1 MAQEKF
7 SFRKEIKLKIKFLI
21 LFIITFNIQSNNL
34 VLDFNN
40 LIVNNFEFTQ
50 KTETNS
56 STTESKGKIFRM
68 ENEIK
73 IEITEPSKELY
84 RIIEN
89 KIEIYDY
96 DFNQTS
102 IYQIDE
108 NNGHILDFIING
120 VKKADVK
127 DLTHYS
133 FSIESNDNDIL
144 IELNEDKGFSL
155 TYIDN
160 MQFKNIINFQVIK

>member
-7 SFRKEIKLKIKFLI
+7 SFRKETKLKIKFLI
-21 LFIITFNIQSNNL
+21 LFIFSFNIQSSNL

-84 RIIEN
+84 TIIEN
-89 KIEIYDY
+89 KVEVYDY

-108 NNGHILDFIING
+108 NNGLILDFIING

-127 DLTHYS
+127 DLTNSS
-133 FSIESNDNDIL
+133 FSIKNDDNDIL
-144 IELNEDKGFSL
+144 IELNEDNGFSL
-155 TYIDN
+155 TYTDN

>member
-7 SFRKEIKLKIKFLI
+7 SFRKETKLKIKFLI
-21 LFIITFNIQSNNL
+21 LFIFSFNIQSSDL

-96 DFNQTS
+96 NFNQTN

-120 VKKADVK
+120 VKKAVVK
-127 DLTHYS
+127 DLTNSS
-133 FSIESNDNDIL
+133 FSIKNGDNDIL
-144 IELNEDKGFSL
+144 IELDEENGFSL

>member
-7 SFRKEIKLKIKFLI
+7 SFRKETKLKIKFLI
-21 LFIITFNIQSNNL
+21 LFIFSFNIQSSNL

-50 KTETNS
+50 KTDTSS

-73 IEITEPSKELY
+73 IEINEPSKELY

-120 VKKADVK
+120 VKEGDVK
-127 DLTHYS
+127 DLTNS
-133 FSIESNDNDIL
+133 TFSIKNDDNDIL
-144 IELNEDKGFSL
+144 IELNEDIGFSL

-160 MQFKNIINFQVIK
+160 MQFKNIINFQVIE

>member
-7 SFRKEIKLKIKFLI
+7 SFRKETKLKIKLLI
-21 LFIITFNIQSNNL
+21 LFIFSFNIQSSNL

-108 NNGHILDFIING
+108 NNGHILDLIING
-120 VKKADVK
+120 VEKAVVK
-127 DLTHYS
+127 DLTNSS
-133 FSIESNDNDIL
+133 FSIKNGDNDIL
-144 IELNEDKGFSL
+144 IELNEDNGFSL

>member
-7 SFRKEIKLKIKFLI
+7 LFRKETKLKIKFLI
-21 LFIITFNIQSNNL
+21 LFIISFNIQSSNL
-34 VLDFNN
+34 VSDFNN
-40 LIVNNFEFTQ
+40 LITNNFEFTQ

-56 STTESKGKIFRM
+56 STSESKGKILRM

-108 NNGHILDFIING
+108 NNGRILDLFING
-120 VKKADVK
+120 VNNDDVK
-127 DLTHYS
+127 DLTNSS
-133 FSIESNDNDIL
+133 FSIKSDDNNIL
-144 IELNEDKGFSL
+144 IEVDEDNGFSL

-160 MQFKNIINFQVIK
+160 MQFKNIIYFQVIK

>member
-7 SFRKEIKLKIKFLI
+7 SFRKETKLKIKFLI
-21 LFIITFNIQSNNL
+21 LFIFSFNIQSSDL

-40 LIVNNFEFTQ
+40 LIINNFEFTQ

-73 IEITEPSKELY
+73 IEITKPSKELY

-120 VKKADVK
+120 VKEGDVK
-127 DLTHYS
+127 DLTNS
-133 FSIESNDNDIL
+133 TFSIKNDDNDIL
-144 IELNEDKGFSL
+144 IELNEDIGFSL

-160 MQFKNIINFQVIK
+160 MQFKNIINFQVIE

>member
-7 SFRKEIKLKIKFLI
+7 SFRKETNLKKKFLI
-21 LFIITFNIQSNNL
+21 LFIFSFNIQSSNL

-40 LIVNNFEFTQ
+40 LIVNNFKFTQ

-56 STTESKGKIFRM
+56 STIESKGKIFRM

-102 IYQIDE
+102 TYQIDE

-120 VKKADVK
+120 VNNADVK
-127 DLTHYS
+127 DLTNSS
-133 FSIESNDNDIL
+133 FSIKNDDNDIL
-144 IELNEDKGFSL
+144 IELDEENGFSL

>member
-21 LFIITFNIQSNNL
+21 LFIFSFNIQSNNL

-68 ENEIK
+68 KNEIK
-73 IEITEPSKELY
+73 IEITEPFKELY
-84 RIIEN
+84 RIIDN
-89 KIEIYDY
+89 QIEIYDY

-108 NNGHILDFIING
+108 NNGYILDFIING

-127 DLTHYS
+127 DLTHSS

>member
-1 MAQEKF
+1 
-7 SFRKEIKLKIKFLI
+7 
-21 LFIITFNIQSNNL
+21 
-34 VLDFNN
+34 
-40 LIVNNFEFTQ
+40 
-50 KTETNS
+50 
-56 STTESKGKIFRM
+56 M

-73 IEITEPSKELY
+73 IEVTEPSKELY

-108 NNGHILDFIING
+108 NNGHVIDFIING

-127 DLTHYS
+127 DLTNSS
-133 FSIESNDNDIL
+133 FSIKNDDNDIL
-144 IELNEDKGFSL
+144 IELNEDNGFSL

>member
-7 SFRKEIKLKIKFLI
+7 SFRKETNLKKKFLI
-21 LFIITFNIQSNNL
+21 LFIFSFNIQSSNL

-56 STTESKGKIFRM
+56 STIESKGKIFRM

-102 IYQIDE
+102 TYQIDE

-120 VKKADVK
+120 VNNADVK
-127 DLTHYS
+127 DLTNSS
-133 FSIESNDNDIL
+133 FRIKNDDNDIL
-144 IELNEDKGFSL
+144 IELDEENGFSL

>member
-7 SFRKEIKLKIKFLI
+7 SFRKETKLKIKFLI
-21 LFIITFNIQSNNL
+21 LFIFSFNIQSSNL

-40 LIVNNFEFTQ
+40 LVVNNFEFTQ

-56 STTESKGKIFRM
+56 STTESKGKILRM

-84 RIIEN
+84 TIIEN
-89 KIEIYDY
+89 KVEVYDY

-108 NNGHILDFIING
+108 NNGRRPATLRNCWPICRRRWRPIRRGSWRCNPSLSGRVRPWCNG
-120 VKKADVK
+120 R
-127 DLTHYS
+127 
-133 FSIESNDNDIL
+133 
-144 IELNEDKGFSL
+144 
-155 TYIDN
+155 
-160 MQFKNIINFQVIK
+160 

>member
-7 SFRKEIKLKIKFLI
+7 SFRKETKLKIKLLI
-21 LFIITFNIQSNNL
+21 LFIFSFNIQSSNL

-84 RIIEN
+84 TIIEN
-89 KIEIYDY
+89 KVEVYDY

-108 NNGHILDFIING
+108 NNGHILDLIING
-120 VKKADVK
+120 VEKGVVK
-127 DLTHYS
+127 DLTNSS
-133 FSIESNDNDIL
+133 FSIKNGDNDIL
-144 IELNEDKGFSL
+144 IELNEDNGFSL

-160 MQFKNIINFQVIK
+160 MQFKNIINFLVIK

>member
-7 SFRKEIKLKIKFLI
+7 SFRKETKLKIKFLI
-21 LFIITFNIQSNNL
+21 LFIFSFNIQSSNL

-108 NNGHILDFIING
+108 NNGYILDFIING

-127 DLTHYS
+127 DLTNSS
-133 FSIESNDNDIL
+133 FSIKNDDNDIL
-144 IELNEDKGFSL
+144 IELNEDNGFSL

>member
-7 SFRKEIKLKIKFLI
+7 SFRKETKLKIKLLI
-21 LFIITFNIQSNNL
+21 LFIFSFNIQSSNL

-50 KTETNS
+50 KTERNS

-84 RIIEN
+84 TIIDN
-89 KIEIYDY
+89 KVEVYDY

-102 IYQIDE
+102 IYKIDE
-108 NNGHILDFIING
+108 KNGHILDFIING

-127 DLTHYS
+127 DLTNSS
-133 FSIESNDNDIL
+133 FSIKNDDNDIL
-144 IELNEDKGFSL
+144 IELNEDNGFSL
-155 TYIDN
+155 TYKDN
-160 MQFKNIINFQVIK
+160 MQFKNIINFEVIK

>member
-7 SFRKEIKLKIKFLI
+7 SFRKETNLKKKFLI
-21 LFIITFNIQSNNL
+21 LFIFSFNIQSSNL

-56 STTESKGKIFRM
+56 STIESKGKIFRM

-73 IEITEPSKELY
+73 IENTEPSKELY

-102 IYQIDE
+102 TYQIDE

-120 VKKADVK
+120 VNNADVK
-127 DLTHYS
+127 DLTNSS
-133 FSIESNDNDIL
+133 FSIKNDDNDIL
-144 IELNEDKGFSL
+144 IELDEENGFSL

>member
-7 SFRKEIKLKIKFLI
+7 SFRKETKLKIKFLI
-21 LFIITFNIQSNNL
+21 LFIFSFNIQSSSL

-89 KIEIYDY
+89 KTIPD
-96 DFNQTS
+96 S
-102 IYQIDE
+102 
-108 NNGHILDFIING
+108 
-120 VKKADVK
+120 
-127 DLTHYS
+127 S
-133 FSIESNDNDIL
+133 FDMKNFLHFLLSGTI
-144 IELNEDKGFSL
+144 SL
-155 TYIDN
+155 TVTFLGLTTKLVNPSRLIT
-160 MQFKNIINFQVIK
+160 VP

>member
-7 SFRKEIKLKIKFLI
+7 SFRKETKLKIKFLI
-21 LFIITFNIQSNNL
+21 LFIFSFNIQSSNL

-89 KIEIYDY
+89 KIEI
-96 DFNQTS
+96 
-102 IYQIDE
+102 
-108 NNGHILDFIING
+108 
-120 VKKADVK
+120 
-127 DLTHYS
+127 
-133 FSIESNDNDIL
+133 
-144 IELNEDKGFSL
+144 
-155 TYIDN
+155 
-160 MQFKNIINFQVIK
+160 